1 MTREIFEM
9 IEIDLPFCT
18 RVYGVA
24 PCAAVLGISGTGV
37 RKCYNLRATCQDPNN
52 YNAGAPRTLR
62 FCRPGRIPTGVL
74 AFPTLGR
81 VSQNSATVNV
91 SGSDPRYS
99 QLGKRATLSF
109 DLGDLTYHER
119 GIDPYVAERI
129 SGAAQVDEAG
139 YNPATR
145 GTFLA
150 KLKARWPN
158 YQDASVRLIRGYLVN
173 GVVTDQTTY
182 HYLMAEMAGPSKG
195 VLKCS
200 AQGVLNL
207 ADAKKSLCPI
217 PSKGQLTTDMTA
229 MATTFTVTPTGIGAE
244 YAASGWVQIDNEIM
258 SFTRSG
264 DVFTVVRAQ
273 RGTVAATHNI
283 RATAQQTY
291 SPRAVRID
299 EVARQLVQNFTAT
312 PSSYVTFADWQGE
325 VTTWA
330 PGLVLTTDIGTPTPV
345 STLLSE
351 LADLGCTVYED
362 EQAAALRL
370 RMNRPVLEEAVRDV
384 TDRSAKEIT
393 QEDRDEDRITQVLF
407 RHKRTDPTK
416 ALTDKANYQRN
427 ILTVDPEATILWE
440 SSTTREMQTRWLD
453 QGDDATVSI
462 VSTRLLNR
470 FKKAPKRVK
479 ILLDARD
486 REAKLMDV
494 IGLQSEDVPDETGKP
509 TNLLWQVIGRSE
521 PIPYHEVMLEMQAF
535 DFAAKYGFIMLNTAN
550 VYGSATDAE
559 KRFGGYIVNGTTLKF
574 PDGADP
580 YRII

>member
-9 IEIDLPFCT
+9 VEIDVPLCT
-18 RVYGVA
+18 RVYASA
-24 PCAAVLGISGTGV
+24 PCAAVLGTSGQ
-37 RKCYNLRATCQDPNN
+37 RKCYNLRATCQDPTNF
-52 YNAGAPRTLR
+52 NAGTPLTLR
-62 FCRPGRIPTGVL
+62 FCRPGRIPHGVL

-91 SGSDPRYS
+91 AGTDARYS
-99 QLGKRATLSF
+99 QLGKRATLAF
-109 DLGDLTYHER
+109 DIGDFTYHER

-139 YNPATR
+139 YDPAAR

-158 YQDASVRLIRGYLVN
+158 YQDAAVRLIRGYLVD
-173 GVVTDQTTY
+173 GAITDQTTF
-182 HYLMAEMAGPSKG
+182 HYFMAEMAGPSKG
-195 VLKCS
+195 VVKCE

-207 ADAKKSLCPI
+207 ADAKKSLCPV
-217 PSKGQLTTDMTA
+217 PSNGQITTDMTA
-229 MATTFTVTPTGIGAE
+229 VATSFTVTPSGIGAE

-264 DVFTVVRAQ
+264 DVFTVTRGQ
-273 RGTVAATHNI
+273 RGTVAAAHSI

-299 EVARQLVQNFTAT
+299 EVARQLVQDFTAT
-312 PSSYVTFADWQGE
+312 PSGYVTFSDWQSE
-325 VTTWA
+325 VNRWA

-351 LADLGCTVYED
+351 LSDLGCTVYED

-370 RMNRPVLEEAVRDV
+370 RMNRPVLEETIRDV
-384 TDRSAKEIT
+384 SDRSAKEIT
-393 QEDRDEDRITQVLF
+393 QEDRDEDRITQVLY

-416 ALTDKANYQRN
+416 AMTDKANFQRN
-427 ILTVDPEATILWE
+427 ILTVDPAATELWGA
-440 SSTTREMQTRWLD
+440 SKTREIVTRWLD

-470 FKKAPKRVK
+470 FKNAPKRVK

-486 REAKLMDV
+486 RGAKLMDV
-494 IGLQSEDVPDETGKP
+494 VELASDDVPDETGKP
-509 TNLLWQVIGRSE
+509 TNLLWQIIGRSE
-521 PIPYHEVMLEMQAF
+521 PVPYHEVLLEMQAF
-535 DFAAKYGFIMLNTAN
+535 DFAAKYAFIMENTAN
-550 VYGSATDAE
+550 VYGSATDSE
-559 KRFGGYIVNGTTLKF
+559 KRLGAYIVDETTLKF